1 MKLTGYI
8 GTYTKGD
15 SKGIYSF
22 TLDTEKKT
30 LGDVKVA
37 AELEN
42 PTYVTISENNE
53 NLYAVVREGDS
64 GGVASYSI
72 KDGLLK
78 RINSQVRDGAP
89 PCHVSVDKKNTN
101 ILSASYHHGTIE
113 SYLLKDGNIQPPIS
127 TIPFKGSGPNKDRQD
142 NAHTHFSGFTPDEK
156 YAVAVD
162 LGCDKVATFLV
173 NDGVLTEA
181 CTVLVKAGSGPR
193 HITFH
198 PNGKYAYVMTELSN
212 EVITLSYNPENGIL
226 TELQYISTIP
236 NDFTENNQGSAIHIS
251 SDGRFIYAGNRG
263 HNSIALFRVNKENGE
278 LTFIEH
284 TSTEGNWPR
293 DFVLDPTENFLIAT
307 NQESSNVVLY
317 ERDTESGKL
326 TLLQSDVT
334 VPDPVCVKFLNKAS
348 H

>member
-53 NLYAVVREGDS
+53 NLYAVVREGDL
-64 GGVASYSI
+64 GGIASYSI
-72 KDGLLK
+72 KDGLLE

-101 ILSASYHHGTIE
+101 VLSASYHHGTIE
-113 SYLLKDGNIQPPIS
+113 SYLLEAGTIQPPVS

-142 NAHTHFSGFTPDEK
+142 NAHTHFSGFTPDGK

-162 LGCDKVATFLV
+162 LGCDKVATFHV
-173 NDGVLTEA
+173 NNGVLTEA

-263 HNSIALFRVNKENGE
+263 HNSIAIFRVNEGNDE
-278 LTFIEH
+278 LTFVEH
-284 TSTEGNWPR
+284 TSTEGDWPR
-293 DFVLDPTENFLIAT
+293 DFVLDPTEKFLIAT

-317 ERDTESGKL
+317 ERDIKSGKL

>member
-30 LGDVKVA
+30 LGDIKVA

-72 KDGLLK
+72 KDGLLE

-101 ILSASYHHGTIE
+101 VLSASYHHGTIE
-113 SYLLKDGNIQPPIS
+113 SYLLEAGTIQPPVS

-142 NAHTHFSGFTPDEK
+142 NAHTHFSGFTPDGK

-162 LGCDKVATFLV
+162 LGCDKVATFHV
-173 NDGVLTEA
+173 NNGVLTEA

-236 NDFTENNQGSAIHIS
+236 NDFTKNNQGSAIHIS

-263 HNSIALFRVNKENGE
+263 HNSIAIFRVNEGNGE
-278 LTFIEH
+278 LTFVEH
-284 TSTEGNWPR
+284 TSTEGDWPR
-293 DFVLDPTENFLIAT
+293 DFVLDPTEKFLIAT

-317 ERDTESGKL
+317 ERDIESGKL